1 MGDQEITKDGRPRAA
16 LGEAAEQRL
25 ESRASSPVRSPVLPA
40 PAEAVSLKSS

>member
-16 LGEAAEQRL
+16 LGEGGEQRL